1 MGIRL
6 KGMKYFEEIIDILG
20 YKDLHGLK
28 LCQLGD
34 LFIRRD
40 ARSHLNIPHG
50 KARNY
55 FTDLGFEVTTI
66 DLGIGT
72 ERIGPEVL
80 QYDLS
85 KSIEEIVDQFDF
97 VLDFGTSEH
106 INNQYE
112 LFKNI
117 YNLCKIGGVIMHSNP
132 STRYGSDHGLFH
144 YTFDFFIKL
153 SWACKYKIIDI
164 RETSIF
170 YQSKNPGKSVHVFA
184 SLVKTEDN
192 KFPSLDIFT
201 NDIFIELDM
210 INGRELRRNKEL
222 GLM

>member
-6 KGMKYFEEIIDILG
+6 KGLKYFEEITNVLG
-20 YKDLHGLK
+20 YEDFHGLK

-40 ARSHLNIPHG
+40 ARNHFNIPHS
-50 KARNY
+50 KAYNY

-85 KSIEEIVDQFDF
+85 KPITEKVDQFDF

-106 INNQYE
+106 IDNQYE
-112 LFKNI
+112 LFQNI
-117 YNLCKIGGVIMHSNP
+117 YNLCKVEGIIMHSNP
-132 STRYGSDHGLFH
+132 STRYGSEHGLFH
-144 YTFDFFIKL
+144 YTFDFFVKL
-153 SWACKYKIIDI
+153 SQICKYKMIDI
-164 RETSIF
+164 RETSVF
-170 YQSKNPGKSVHVFA
+170 YWKHPNKAIHINA
-184 SLVKTEDN
+184 SLMKTEDD
-192 KFPSLDIFT
+192 KFPSWDTFNSEIL
-201 NDIFIELDM
+201 IELAM
-210 INGRELRRNKEL
+210 IDGRERKRNKEL

>member
-6 KGMKYFEEIIDILG
+6 KGIKYFEEITSILG
-20 YKDLHGLK
+20 YKNFHGLK

-40 ARSHLNIPHG
+40 VREFGIRHG
-50 KARNY
+50 KALNY
-55 FTDLGFEVTTI
+55 FKDMGFEVTTI

-85 KSIEEIVDQFDF
+85 KPIKEKVDKFDF

-106 INNQYE
+106 IVNQYE
-112 LFKNI
+112 FYKNI
-117 YNLCKIGGVIMHSNP
+117 HNLCKVNGIVIRSNP
-132 STRYGSDHGLFH
+132 STKYGSGHGLFH
-144 YTFDFFIKL
+144 YTPTFFIKL
-153 SWACKYKIIDI
+153 SWICKYKIIDV
-164 RETSIF
+164 RETAVD
-170 YQSKNPGKSVHVFA
+170 YWSKDPGRKIHIYA
-184 SLVKTEDN
+184 SLMKTRDS
-192 KFPSLDIFT
+192 KFPSEAIFSSEVMT
-201 NDIFIELDM
+201 ELEAID
-210 INGRELRRNKEL
+210 GRELRRNKKL